1 MRRSLPFVI
10 IVAVLLLGLGG
21 GLMLFKWK
29 RQQQPSETSPIIPI
43 VETTPEPSVAPPEL
57 PNATLATETQETT
70 VATETPVTATTPE
83 PIHIRGGAKAAVT
96 LEEYGDFQCAPC
108 GRLYPV
114 LKAAEHDYGDRLR
127 VVFRHMPLQRH
138 EHAPLA
144 ARAAEAAG
152 LQGRFWEMHDLL
164 FENSTR
170 WTKGIDTVGPDAPHS
185 RRQDSNILAMDLEV
199 RDVFFRYAEILKLDV
214 ERFKRDLDSEA
225 VRARVESDHERGAGL
240 GIDRTPT
247 LYINGHHYAFAST
260 VTSEALHAAIDAALS
275 GKMTEPSGS
284 ASPAPTSAGSK

>member
-21 GLMLFKWK
+21 GLMLFKRK
-29 RQQQPSETSPIIPI
+29 QQQQPSETSPIIPI

-57 PNATLATETQETT
+57 PNASLATETQETA

-152 LQGRFWEMHDLL
+152 LQGRFWEMHD
-164 FENSTR
+164 
-170 WTKGIDTVGPDAPHS
+170 
-185 RRQDSNILAMDLEV
+185 
-199 RDVFFRYAEILKLDV
+199 
-214 ERFKRDLDSEA
+214 
-225 VRARVESDHERGAGL
+225 
-240 GIDRTPT
+240 
-247 LYINGHHYAFAST
+247 
-260 VTSEALHAAIDAALS
+260 
-275 GKMTEPSGS
+275 
-284 ASPAPTSAGSK
+284 